1 MELGL
6 QTLECDLKVT
16 REVAGDLN
24 MFAGDGVGELQLA
37 GMKPLPGHTQSFCQ
51 RGIGAIECV
60 TDDGVTM
67 GRHMNPNLVGAPSF

>member
-24 MFAGDGVGELQLA
+24 VFSCHRVGELQLA

-51 RGIGAIECV
+51 RGIGAIEGV
-60 TDDGVTM
+60 TNDCVTM
-67 GRHMNPNLVGAPSF
+67 GRHMNPDLVSAPRF